1 MKILL
6 VLLLKCIATIF
17 AVTEVV
23 SRLLVI
29 LIMWDVS
36 LSDEYT
42 PVGDLLWRKKSK
54 ENNHE

>member
-1 MKILL
+1 MKVLL
-6 VLLLKCIATIF
+6 ILLLKCIATIF

-29 LIMWDVS
+29 LIMWDVN
-36 LSDEYT
+36 LSEEYT
-42 PVGDLLWRKKSK
+42 PVGDLLWRKKFK